1 MGVANNHA
9 VVSQQSIEQTRLTC
23 IGRPVNH
30 HAHAFAQKAALVGSR
45 EQDGNLFTNGTEPVA
60 QHFAF
65 IGSYAFLWE
74 ID

>member
-9 VVSQQSIEQTRLTC
+9 VVSKQSIEQTRLVC
-23 IGRPVNH
+23 IGRSVNH
-30 HAHAFAQKAALVGSR
+30 HGHAFAQNAALIGSC
-45 EQDGNLFTNGTEPVA
+45 EQDANLFANGIEPVA

-65 IGSYAFLWE
+65 IGGYAFLWE